1 MPSPSS
7 LRRKRWSLLAAATV
21 VPLLAAG
28 LTALQAPAQA
38 QKPQAKPQTASTHKV
53 TLITGDIVTVTTSA
67 DGKQDAVVDRPELAV
82 GRVRIQEHRGDL
94 YVLPDEALS
103 LIAANKLDRRLFNV
117 TDLIEMGYDDA
128 RTSGVPVI
136 ATYAP
141 TKSKA
146 APAAPRGSKLSRALP
161 SIRGAALK
169 ADKKQARTFW
179 DTIAP
184 QRSTVAAPAL
194 GAGVAK
200 LWLDGRVKVNLAES
214 VPLVG
219 APQAWDLGYTGTG
232 VKVAVLDTGIDP
244 THPDLVTQIDDKISF
259 VPGEDTSDLNGH
271 GTHVA
276 STIVGTGAASGG
288 ANKGVAPGADLIV
301 GKVLSNE
308 GYGQDSWIIGG
319 MQWAAESGAD
329 VISMSLGDASLT
341 DGTDPMALAVD
352 QLSAQYDTLFVV
364 AAGNAGPQSIGS
376 PGTAPSALTVGA
388 VDKSDNLAWFSST
401 GPLLASGAVKPDMTA
416 PGVAINAARSQQ
428 QSPAQ
433 GDGMY
438 WSIDGTSMATPHISG
453 AAAILKQRHPEWSS
467 QRIKEALVSSA
478 KPLGDWYSP
487 FEVGTGRLDIPAALN
502 GTVQTSGSLSFGR
515 YDWPHEPTD
524 APVTKAITYR
534 NSGTA
539 DVTLNLSLTAGAP
552 FTLNTASVTV
562 PAGGTAE
569 ATVTADPTAVEYGT
583 FAGYVVAADATSGAA
598 LARTSLGLVK
608 EDERYNLKITLK
620 GRDGKPTA
628 GQVVVNKSD
637 DWFPTPVTVDADG
650 ETTIR
655 VRAGEY
661 AVYATMDFQGERG
674 GDSLATADLVV
685 PNVAMNQAREV
696 VLDASEARLLDIA
709 APQRTED
716 RSRIVDYEI
725 GFSDGLGTR
734 VTDVIPVFYDE
745 VYVSP
750 VAQPAQGSFHLAAT
764 WRQAEPNVSLSLLG
778 GLLPVPV
785 TLQPGSPLTAGTDK
799 LATVY
804 AGAGAA
810 ANYAGLKAS
819 GKVAVVKRTDDVTP
833 DERAAAAAAAGVKLL
848 VVVHDDLGVLNEV
861 YVDTTLP
868 VVSVHRDAGAL
879 LVSAAKKGL
888 KLTVERVPYATYLYD
903 FSRDFQGQVP
913 DKPLTYHPTAKELAR
928 IDARYHSTSKK
939 QFDGSGI
946 RADMTMGPR
955 RIFSQREFFP
965 MTRTEWVTPGTA
977 WHETHT
983 QGEWEDRA
991 YLNTYAAGTTTQL
1004 NWFAPAAHPSFGE
1017 GYSVRNSRWQDYMTI
1032 NVQAWTPAGQAV
1044 DHGGSLGWGSHP
1056 EHIAV
1061 YQDDTLV
1068 SESDSGDMQWFD
1080 VPTGTKDYRLV
1091 YDAERDAAE
1100 WRLSTRTHTEWG
1112 FTSGTVDSD
1121 WFEPMSLLELDYL
1134 LAADLSGDVAGGST
1148 QRISLVAGAQRG
1160 GGEEAVGTVTK
1171 ITLEVSYDDGATWQ
1185 KVTLTRQGDG
1195 SWAGD
1200 LRLPRKA
1207 GFVSVRG
1214 AAETS
1219 TGYTVKQEVIRAY
1232 GIR

>member
-21 VPLLAAG
+21 VPLLATG
-28 LTALQAPAQA
+28 LTALQTPAQA
-38 QKPQAKPQTASTHKV
+38 QKPQAKPRTASTHKV
-53 TLITGDIVTVTTSA
+53 TLITGDVVTVTTSA
-67 DGKQDAVVDRPELAV
+67 DGEQDAVVDRPVHAV
-82 GRVRIQEHRGDL
+82 GRVRMQEHRGDL
-94 YVLPDEALS
+94 YVLPDEAVS

-128 RTSGVPVI
+128 HASGVPVI

-161 SIRGAALK
+161 SIHGAALK

-179 DTIAP
+179 DAITP
-184 QRSTVAAPAL
+184 AASAQQTL

-200 LWLDGRVKVNLAES
+200 LWLDGRVTVNLAES
-214 VPLVG
+214 VPMVG
-219 APQAWDLGYTGTG
+219 APQAWDLGFNGAG

-244 THPDLVTQIDDKISF
+244 THPDLATQIDDKVSF

-301 GKVLSNE
+301 GKVLNND
-308 GYGQDSWIIGG
+308 GTALNSWIIEG

-329 VISMSLGDASLT
+329 VISMSLGDSSLT
-341 DGTDPMALAVD
+341 DGTDPMSLAVD
-352 QLSAQYDTLFVV
+352 QLSAQYDTLFVI

-388 VDKSDNLAWFSST
+388 VDKGDNLAWFSST
-401 GPLLASGAVKPDMTA
+401 GPLLASGTVKPDMTA

-453 AAAILKQRHPEWSS
+453 AAAILKQRHPEWSG
-467 QRIKEALVSSA
+467 QRIKEALVSNA
-478 KPLGDWYSP
+478 KPLADWYSP
-487 FEVGTGRLDIPAALN
+487 FEVGTGRLDIPAALT
-502 GTVQTSGSLSFGR
+502 GTVQTSGALSFGL

-524 APVTKAITYR
+524 APVTKTITYR

-539 DVTLNLSLTAGAP
+539 DVTLNLGLTAQAP
-552 FTLNTASVTV
+552 FTLNTTSVTV
-562 PAGGTAE
+562 PAGGTAD
-569 ATVTADPTAVEYGT
+569 ATVTGDPTAVDYGT
-583 FAGYVVAADATSGAA
+583 FAGYVVATDATSGTAV
-598 LARTSLGLVK
+598 ARTSVGLVK
-608 EDERYNLKITLK
+608 EDERYNLTITLK
-620 GRDGKPTA
+620 DRAGNPTA
-628 GQVVVNKSD
+628 GRAVVNKSD
-637 DWFPTPVTVDADG
+637 DWYPMVVDVDADG
-650 ETTIR
+650 ETTVR

-661 AVYATMDFQGERG
+661 AVYTTMDFQGERG
-674 GDSLATADLVV
+674 PDALATADLVV
-685 PNVAMNQAREV
+685 PGIVMNQAREV
-696 VLDASEARLLDIA
+696 ELDASRARLLDIA

-725 GFSDGLGTR
+725 GFSDGQSAR
-734 VTDVIPVFYDE
+734 ITDVIPVWYDE

-764 WRQAEPNVSLSLLG
+764 WRQAEPNVRLSLLG
-778 GLLPVPV
+778 GLVPVPV

-804 AGAGAA
+804 AGSGTAA
-810 ANYAGLKAS
+810 DYAGLKAS

-833 DERAAAAAAAGVKLL
+833 DERAAAAAAAGVKML
-848 VVVHDDLGVLNEV
+848 VVVNDGLGVLNEV
-861 YVDTTLP
+861 YLDTTVP
-868 VVSVHRDAGAL
+868 VVSVHHGAGTL
-879 LVSAAKKGL
+879 LAAAAAKGL
-888 KLTVERVPYATYLYD
+888 KLTVTRVPYATYLYD
-903 FSRDFQGQVP
+903 FSRDFVGSVP
-913 DKPLTYHPTAKELAR
+913 DSPLVYHPAPAELAK
-928 IDARYHSTSKK
+928 IDARYHSPSKK
-939 QFDGSGI
+939 QWEGGGI

-955 RIFSQREFFP
+955 RVFSQREFFP

-977 WHETHT
+977 WHETHS

-991 YLNTYAAGTTTQL
+991 FLDSYAAGTTTRL

-1017 GYSVRNSRWQDYMTI
+1017 GYSVRNSRWQDSMTL

-1044 DHGGSLGWGSHP
+1044 DHGGSLGWGTHP
-1056 EHIAV
+1056 EHLAL
-1061 YQDDTLV
+1061 YQGDTLI
-1068 SESDSGDMQWFD
+1068 SEDDHGDMQWFD

-1134 LAADLSGDVAGGST
+1134 LDTDLSGDVPGGST

-1160 GGEEAVGTVTK
+1160 GGEAAVGTVTE
-1171 ITLEVSYDDGATWQ
+1171 ITLDVSYDDGATWQ

-1207 GFVSVRG
+1207 GFVSIRG
-1214 AAETS
+1214 SAETS
-1219 TGYTVKQEVIRAY
+1219 TGYTIKQEVIRAY